1 VDMSNIV
8 KSAIKIVE
16 DNKLSD
22 KIQIIQGKVEE
33 ITLPVDKVTREHCMY
48 VQCFVEKNSN
58 ILTYENALNNL

>member
-1 VDMSNIV
+1 MSNIV

-33 ITLPVDKVTREHCMY
+33 ITLPVDKVIGVT
-48 VQCFVEKNSN
+48 
-58 ILTYENALNNL
+58 

>member
-1 VDMSNIV
+1 MSNIV

-33 ITLPVDKVTREHCMY
+33 ITLPVDKVPVLVIRE
-48 VQCFVEKNSN
+48 
-58 ILTYENALNNL
+58 LNAGLCNASRKRTQIF

>member
-1 VDMSNIV
+1 MSNIV

-33 ITLPVDKVTREHCMY
+33 ITLPVDKVIKELNTVLSVLRGKELKY
-48 VQCFVEKNSN
+48 FN
-58 ILTYENALNNL
+58 I